1 MGYWIDVSSAV
12 PYNAPRNSCGERIK
26 IWRKFHQTVQFFF
39 LHRSKNTRT
48 FISDLETDD
57 DSRSSADFFVHELN
71 LTEEEI

>member
-1 MGYWIDVSSAV
+1 MRLGIPVARGQRFHVSF
-12 PYNAPRNSCGERIK
+12 IK
-26 IWRKFHQTVQFFF
+26 LCSFFF